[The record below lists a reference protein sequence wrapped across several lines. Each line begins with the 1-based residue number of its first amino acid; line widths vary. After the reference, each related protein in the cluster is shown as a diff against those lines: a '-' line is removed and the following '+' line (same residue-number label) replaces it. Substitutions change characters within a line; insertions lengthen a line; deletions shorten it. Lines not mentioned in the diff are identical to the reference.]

1 MGAGANPP
9 PLAPLACHT
18 LPARVLRAVGC
29 GQDDAFEKLI
39 GKTKAE
45 FVNMNPNFQKRAL
58 KKAKLF

>member
-1 MGAGANPP
+1 M
-9 PLAPLACHT
+9 ACHT